1 MILMMKHVHMLHMN
15 MYLCS
20 CDMRIKFID
29 KFGER
34 FMRYIYTAYPP
45 GFCSVTTILTTWT
58 PARCEPLVF
67 RSSCSGIPSL
77 PCSLLNPERPTPDD
91 DAKVGD

>member
-34 FMRYIYTAYPP
+34 FMRYIYILRIRLGSAPLQLYLQHGHLQGVSPLCSAVPAQEYHHCLAAY
-45 GFCSVTTILTTWT
+45 
-58 PARCEPLVF
+58 
-67 RSSCSGIPSL
+67 
-77 PCSLLNPERPTPDD
+77 
-91 DAKVGD
+91 